1 MGNSFTTNTNQSKSL
16 EEIHRAPLALAES
29 SPVPSPVE
37 QAPLANAFPEASPT
51 AEHGQTSETLGDLSA
66 SAAETSQRSSRPEP
80 GLEVIDLASAAAESM
95 SPEDPLSNTE
105 ERASAITDHAPEIID
120 HASEVLQD
128 PSVSIDI
135 LLREAGLLDQL
146 VIDKQDKPGRTA
158 FNRFLKFLDYSGIK
172 SCSSV
177 DDIPGAMISLSPGV
191 FTTYPTFLERAKAS
205 PSTVILPSYHYHL
218 LFLILTPLP
227 CRFIMSSARSS
238 TATTGFG
245 VDSTLGTQTLFA
257 YFQ

>member
-1 MGNSFTTNTNQSKSL
+1 MGNSFTINQSKSS

-29 SPVPSPVE
+29 TPVPSPVE
-37 QAPLANAFPEASPT
+37 QAPLANALPEAPPT
-51 AEHGQTSETLGDLSA
+51 AEQVQTPATLGDLSA
-66 SAAETSQRSSRPEP
+66 SAAAAAETSQRSPSRPPEP
-80 GLEVIDLASAAAESM
+80 GPEAIDLASAAAESI
-95 SPEDPLSNTE
+95 SPEDPLSTTE

-158 FNRFLKFLDYSGIK
+158 FNRFLKFLDFSGIK

-177 DDIPGAMISLSPGV
+177 DGIPGAMISLSPGV
-191 FTTYPTFLERAKAS
+191 FTTYPTFLERAKAT
-205 PSTVILPSYHYHL
+205 PSTVILP
-218 LFLILTPLP
+218 FF
-227 CRFIMSSARSS
+227 FI
-238 TATTGFG
+238 F
-245 VDSTLGTQTLFA
+245 
-257 YFQ
+257 